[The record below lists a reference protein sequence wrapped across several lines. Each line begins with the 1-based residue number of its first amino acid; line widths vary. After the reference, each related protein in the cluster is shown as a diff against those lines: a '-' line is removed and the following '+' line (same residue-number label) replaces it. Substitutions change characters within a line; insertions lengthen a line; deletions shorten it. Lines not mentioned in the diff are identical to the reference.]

1 MKKSFSA
8 VQADRLNHIN
18 EQTVDLYGVNE
29 MRESSV
35 VIHKGRKEEKYEIYI
50 EDYVMSFLKEETG
63 TLELSE
69 FYFYGIREND
79 NQRYVVYGAG
89 REKNLTVF
97 DKYSLLDE
105 IGCRLTQAGPV
116 FFIKEANSIYEVKGY
131 DIFYQDNREMQ
142 NYLIDRKI
150 EISENKQSS
159 KGNEAV
165 VDTYTKTADKR
176 KTQQNRTSH
185 SAISVQLGI
194 ILVALIA
201 IAINS
206 TNSYD
211 KMNQLNQSALEVFF
225 AIENQ
230 EAGGNAA
237 DSSVGGSEEEEDA
250 LKLAVLE
257 NEGQAQ
263 EEKDT
268 KITDAETGE
277 EEKTNDMATDDSAS
291 TEDAVVKEAADNT
304 EGYEQDDSNEGSD
317 GQEEIEA
324 LSRNVARYYEVEK
337 GDTLYTI
344 SRKIYGDTTYVKK
357 ICELNQ
363 IADPDNIRYGQKIIL
378 P

>member
-1 MKKSFSA
+1 
-8 VQADRLNHIN
+8 
-18 EQTVDLYGVNE
+18 
-29 MRESSV
+29 MRQSSII
-35 VIHKGRKEEKYEIYI
+35 IHKGRKEEKYEIYI

-69 FYFYGIREND
+69 FYLYGIREND
-79 NQRYVVYGAG
+79 NKRYIIYGAG
-89 REKNLTVF
+89 RDKNLAVF
-97 DKYSLLDE
+97 DKYSLLEE

-116 FFIKEANSIYEVKGY
+116 FFMKEENGIYEVKGY

-150 EISENKQSS
+150 KGDENKQND
-159 KGNEAV
+159 KADAAAV
-165 VDTYTKTADKR
+165 NTYTGTADER
-176 KTQQNRTSH
+176 KAAQTRTPHTPH

-201 IAINS
+201 IVINS

-230 EAGGNAA
+230 EAGADAA
-237 DSSVGGSEEEEDA
+237 AGSVGDSDPEEDS

-257 NEGQAQ
+257 NEEQAQ
-263 EEKDT
+263 DEKAT
-268 KITDAETGE
+268 EMTDSETEE
-277 EEKTNDMATDDSAS
+277 EEKTKDTEAEDTTIA
-291 TEDAVVKEAADNT
+291 EDAVSEETADNT
-304 EGYEQDDSNEGSD
+304 EEQEQDHSDEDSA
-317 GQEEIEA
+317 GQEELEA

-344 SRKIYGDTTYVKK
+344 SRKIYGDITYVQK

-363 IADPDNIRYGQKIIL
+363 IADPDSIRYGQKIVL

>member
-1 MKKSFSA
+1 MK
-8 VQADRLNHIN
+8 Q
-18 EQTVDLYGVNE
+18 
-29 MRESSV
+29 SSII
-35 VIHKGRKEEKYEIYI
+35 IHKGRKEEKYEIYI

-63 TLELSE
+63 TLELSD
-69 FYFYGIREND
+69 FYLYGIREND
-79 NQRYVVYGAG
+79 NKRYIVYGAG
-89 REKNLTVF
+89 RDKNLAVF

-116 FFIKEANSIYEVKGY
+116 FFIKEENGIYEVKGY

-150 EISENKQSS
+150 KGGESKQNS
-159 KGNEAV
+159 KADAAAV
-165 VDTYTKTADKR
+165 TTYTKTADER
-176 KTQQNRTSH
+176 KATQVKTPY

-201 IAINS
+201 IVINS

-230 EAGGNAA
+230 EAGADVADGSAGNS
-237 DSSVGGSEEEEDA
+237 DLEEDP

-257 NEGQAQ
+257 NEEQAQ
-263 EEKDT
+263 DEKDAEMM
-268 KITDAETGE
+268 DSETGE
-277 EEKTNDMATDDSAS
+277 EGETKDTAADDTTA
-291 TEDAVVKEAADNT
+291 TEDAVAEESADNT
-304 EGYEQDDSNEGSD
+304 EGQEQDNTEEDSA
-317 GQEEIEA
+317 GQEELEA

-344 SRKIYGDTTYVKK
+344 SRKIYGDTTYVQK

-363 IADPDNIRYGQKIIL
+363 ITDPDNIRYGQKIVL